1 MASEGVVLLKGQLIQ
16 HFVVLSASQK
26 GSGWK
31 GHLKVVLF
39 NTTVKGRRG
48 LEENCWSVVSLLV
61 QCRDVQTGQVGCM
74 NHSWCREGTER
85 AGSLGWTTGGRA
97 EVEQGLPW
105 WSGRQ
110 G

>member
-26 GSGWK
+26 GSGRK

-48 LEENCWSVVSLLV
+48 LEENCCWECCVI
-61 QCRDVQTGQVGCM
+61 VGTM
-74 NHSWCREGTER
+74 QGHPDR
-85 AGSLGWTTGGRA
+85 AGGMHESQL
-97 EVEQGLPW
+97 V
-105 WSGRQ
+105 S
-110 G
+110 